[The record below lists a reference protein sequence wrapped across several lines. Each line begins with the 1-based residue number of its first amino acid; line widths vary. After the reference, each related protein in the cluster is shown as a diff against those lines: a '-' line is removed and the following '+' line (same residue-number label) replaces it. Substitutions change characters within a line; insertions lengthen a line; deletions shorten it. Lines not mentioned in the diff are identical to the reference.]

1 MSGIR
6 KIISMLILL
15 LALIASA
22 GLAYGGKNEA
32 ESLWELG
39 EKAYDA
45 GRYKEALSYYEKSL
59 SKCAGDLEC
68 AASNLNGIGAV
79 YEALDND
86 KKALKYYEE
95 ALAAARKINNR
106 DLIAT
111 NLFNV
116 GAIYNRTL
124 NQYEKALSLFE
135 ESLRIF
141 RELKSKESLAVV
153 LFNAG
158 KSAQVLGRY
167 EKALSYF
174 NESLK
179 VNRELNNQ
187 QGIAGNLNLI
197 GNVYA
202 DLGQLDKPLAY
213 YEEALRI
220 NRQLAV
226 PKEIAITIRN
236 IGNLYCDLVQHDKA
250 FSYYEEALD
259 IQKKNDLKDEMA
271 ATLNNIGTLYKDLNQ
286 YDNAL
291 SYYEASLKANRELDR
306 PPDIATN
313 LNNMGNAYASLGKSD
328 KALSAYQE
336 SLSLERQVN
345 RPVKMAIVLNNIG
358 MEYFRLGQYEQALS
372 YLNEALKIEK
382 KLHNPHNIAARL
394 NNIGAVY
401 LRQKRYREAEDV
413 FLERRDIGK
422 RITKIRLI
430 HAGLIEVYLATKRY
444 DEALALLKE
453 LPPSWRDN
461 RNRRMEYHTQYGLAL
476 KGKGLL
482 REAAQELLK
491 AASIVEE
498 IRRSVGEKSEFF
510 AGGGYISRLTPHREL
525 AAVLSA
531 MALRGE
537 RHDNSFKPF
546 GRDLVS
552 AAFYFSEFTKA
563 RALLETMA
571 GSARKYDEPEIPS
584 EIKSREADILK
595 ELSSIEDG
603 WEAAYSKGE
612 AVFKR
617 VSQRKEELNRELN
630 SLISSIRK
638 DFPAYAAINYPKPM
652 PPEDMPLKDNEVL
665 IEFGISNDAVVAF
678 VVRKGG
684 VNKIHQINISKEELT
699 GKVKKFIEP
708 LSSGRRS
715 EFSTKLAKEL
725 YDILLSEALKDVKN
739 TTERLII
746 IPDGILGLLPFEALV
761 MKEGKDYRDSVFV
774 GDKWTMS
781 YSQSATTLALTRLF
795 KPSMAKKPFFALGNP
810 VYDKSDPRYA
820 AYKQGKTQ
828 TIAGQNLKQYAYRG
842 VTVVPKEGTAGDT
855 VTWEDVVYPPLPET
869 EDEIREI
876 ARLFGVK
883 PEPPDILLGVSATET
898 SLRNVALKDYRYLH
912 FATHA
917 DLPGKVQGIKEP
929 FIILGQVENRG
940 KDDGFLTLSEALEL
954 KLDADMVV
962 LSACSTGKGKM
973 MEGEGVAN
981 FARAFQ
987 HAGAR
992 SVVVSL
998 WEVASNEAVEFMKAF
1013 YGHLKSGKGRAEALR
1028 LSRNQIKAKYPN
1040 PFYWAPFILHGES

>member
-1 MSGIR
+1 MSGR
-6 KIISMLILL
+6 KKIISMLILF
-15 LALIASA
+15 LALIASV
-22 GLAYGGKNEA
+22 GLAHGGKNEA

-59 SKCAGDLEC
+59 SKCAGDIEC

-116 GAIYNRTL
+116 GAVYSRTFH
-124 NQYEKALSLFE
+124 QYEKALVLFE
-135 ESLRIF
+135 ESLTIF

-158 KSAQVLGRY
+158 KAAQVLGRY

-174 NESLK
+174 DQSLK
-179 VNRELNNQ
+179 MNREINNL
-187 QGIAGNLNLI
+187 GGVAGNLNLI
-197 GNVYA
+197 ASAYA

-226 PKEIAITIRN
+226 PKEIAITLMN

-259 IQKKNDLKDEMA
+259 IQKKNDLKNEMA
-271 ATLNNIGTLYKDLNQ
+271 ATLNNIGTLYKGLNQ
-286 YDNAL
+286 YDKAL

-306 PPDIATN
+306 SPDIATN
-313 LNNMGNAYASLGKSD
+313 LNNMGDAYASLGKSD

-336 SLSLERQVN
+336 SLSLEKQVN
-345 RPVKMAIVLNNIG
+345 RPVKMAIVLNNMG
-358 MEYFRLGQYEQALS
+358 MEQFRLGQYEKALN
-372 YLNEALKIEK
+372 YLREALKIEK
-382 KLHNPHNIAARL
+382 KLNNPHNIAARL

-401 LRQKRYREAEDV
+401 LRQKKYREAEEV
-413 FLERRDIGK
+413 FLERRDIEK
-422 RITKIRLI
+422 RITKTRLI
-430 HAGLIEVYLATKRY
+430 HAGLIEVYIATKRY

-476 KGKGLL
+476 KGKGLF
-482 REAAQELLK
+482 RESAQELLK
-491 AASIVEE
+491 AVSIVEE

-510 AGGGYISRLTPHREL
+510 AGGGFISRLTPHREL
-525 AAVLSA
+525 MAVLSE

-537 RHDNSFKPF
+537 MSDDSFKPY
-546 GRDLVS
+546 GRDLAS
-552 AAFYFSEFTKA
+552 SAFYFSEFIKA

-571 GSARKYDEPEIPS
+571 GSARKYDEPEILS
-584 EIKSREADILK
+584 EIKNREADILK

-617 VSQRKEELNRELN
+617 LSQRKEELNRELN

-638 DFPAYAAINYPKPM
+638 NFPVYAAINYPRPM
-652 PPEDMPLKDNEVL
+652 PAEDMPLKDNEVL
-665 IEFGISNDAVVAF
+665 IEFGISNDAVVVF
-678 VVRKGG
+678 VVRKSG
-684 VNKIHQINISKEELT
+684 VNKIHKINISGEELT

-708 LSSGRRS
+708 LNSGRHS

-725 YDILLSEALKDVKN
+725 YDILLSAALKNVKDI
-739 TTERLII
+739 ERLII
-746 IPDGILGLLPFEALV
+746 VPDGILGLLPFESLV
-761 MKEGKDYRDSVFV
+761 VKEGKNYKDTLFV
-774 GDKWTMS
+774 TDKWTMS

-795 KPSMAKKPFFALGNP
+795 KPSMAKKLFFALGNP

-883 PEPPDILLGVSATET
+883 PELPDVLLGVLATET
-898 SLRNVALKDYRYLH
+898 NLRNVALKDYRYLH

-940 KDDGFLTLSEALEL
+940 NDDGFLTLSEVLEL

-987 HAGAR
+987 HAGTR

-998 WEVASNEAVEFMKAF
+998 WEVASDAAVEYMKSF
-1013 YGHLKSGKGRAEALR
+1013 YSHIKSGKSKAEALQLAR
-1028 LSRNQIKAKYPN
+1028 KEIKAKYPN
-1040 PFYWAPFILHGES
+1040 PFYWAVFILYGES